1 MNYTTNDKLNELRVG
16 DTLTL
21 EDGSVH
27 KAVKDDPAIIY
38 CGCQYCS
45 LCPCPVNTIK
55 CVTYS
60 FYFKQIKP

>member
-27 KAVKDDPAIIY
+27 KAVKDKEY
-38 CGCQYCS
+38 SGCNNC
-45 LCPCPVNTIK
+45 TIDEYGDCCLKVK
-55 CVTYS
+55 CAKYN
-60 FYFKQIKP
+60 FHFKKIEL